1 MMPTRLMVFYDGS
14 FFRQGQV
21 YFRYH
26 ERRGWFCLP
35 ELHAFFEAFA
45 SRKMGTQR
53 ESTKV
58 VEAHFYDGRTSSRAA
73 DSDRLEKERDFEM
86 ALISAGIVPHYLPVA
101 ERPRVP
107 GSQNDGDIMQKG
119 VDVKMALDAL
129 DLAHSNRFDVAVLV
143 TGDADFV
150 PLVTK
155 ITALGKQALVAHF
168 EVEPWTDERGKEH
181 RATRAS
187 RALLNA
193 ASYTLNFNG
202 VLEDPEWPDAEE
214 SLFFQPRGG

>member
-1 MMPTRLMVFYDGS
+1 MVFYDGS

-21 YFRYH
+21 FFRYH

-35 ELHAFFEAFA
+35 ELHGFFESFVA
-45 SRKMGTQR
+45 RHTGEQR

-86 ALISAGIVPHYLPVA
+86 ALIAAGIVPHYLPVS
-101 ERPRVP
+101 ERPRGAGLTAEP
-107 GSQNDGDIMQKG
+107 GDIMQKG
-119 VDVKMALDAL
+119 VDVKMALDVL
-129 DLAHSNRFDVAVLV
+129 DLAHDDRFDIAVLV

-150 PLVTK
+150 PLVHK
-155 ITALGKQALVAHF
+155 ITSLGKQALVAHF
-168 EVEPWTDERGKEH
+168 EIDPWVDERGKEH

-193 ASYTLNFNG
+193 ASFSVSFNAL
-202 VLEDPEWPDAEE
+202 LEDQDWPDAAER
-214 SLFFQPRGG
+214 LFFQPRGAAA